1 MTRKLIV
8 PGDIDYDAA
17 VGNPFGYLATLRS
30 GSTKEQFDLDSINKS
45 AHSGGGM
52 EHVQNEV
59 DIARTIREVVDSNMR
74 VPRDMRIDDSGI
86 PVAKNFYEWV
96 TRDSFAMVNNEKPY
110 IEQLCWG
117 IISLNEACPKCSD
130 LEYLYLDHNVADT
143 YAKFARK
150 VCLYENGVCPSCK
163 KGRSY
168 WIRKG
173 KGRFI
178 QELNV
183 CAGQRCV
190 VGAEVALT
198 KDGLLRMSELAEGR
212 PEGFSE
218 CDITI
223 HNGIRQQAATK
234 FFVAKSEPLL
244 KATFHNGMTIT
255 GTKDHPVMTT
265 AGFVKLSNLK
275 EGDKVVSAIGQNM
288 YGNGN
293 AKSFTF
299 HEETGVPIEVRT
311 ANREEVESYITILFS
326 NWGRRTEFGYS
337 VKAEG
342 QFQKD
347 VAAILMNMGV
357 GVRLDDTHIHVS
369 GIFLERLK
377 EINHN
382 NMYCDFEIPDCPVEE
397 DWYDHLTTYNVM
409 HLRTVKVEEAP
420 AEITYD
426 FHVPESH
433 RFVCSGIVNHNSGKS
448 LSVAGYFAPYLTH
461 RMLKLQNP
469 SAFYNLKTGTM
480 LHCTFVALTYA
491 QAKDTLWQN
500 FYSTLVESAWFCIAE
515 HTPITMHDGSKKAIE
530 AVREGDQ
537 VATLEGV
544 GDVVKHKY
552 MGEKECFEV
561 ETEDGHIL
569 PGTSDHRVR
578 CLSECGTKLVWKTIG
593 ELTEDDH
600 VVVEQQN
607 VSKLLSVTPVGVRKV
622 YDFEV
627 KDVHNYYAGGI
638 NVHNCEYHS
647 MLRYYSDKFGEKLL
661 RFNDTYVAYP
671 ARGLMAY
678 PAGPDK
684 RVLRGRTRYFA
695 AIDEVGY
702 FDSNKDSAKVKDN
715 AHEIVG
721 ALDRSLLTMRGAAE
735 RLIKEGYD
743 DVYSGYAMNVSSPS
757 HRNDMICILV
767 RKSQDSKSAYGV
779 TRATWEVNPDLPRTS
794 AAIEDAYRDNP
805 QTAERD
811 YGAVPPLASSP
822 LISSEKQIEGVLT
835 GRPNLLNI
843 KRTVKRKQ
851 KLGESFTLAKIAKSK
866 GFKKPTIMAI
876 DAGYTN
882 NSFSGVIGHVNEE
895 EQAVV
900 KALFEI
906 IPARGAPLNHS
917 LIFTDLL
924 IPAMHK
930 YNVRIL
936 LADRWNSIKLLQDA
950 ALEMDLAVAKQH
962 SLKYPQLFN
971 VKTRVQQGSL
981 ILPVPERGSLQECL
995 TFEAADY
1002 PECFDMQPASHLAMQ
1017 LATVKDTGRTVD
1029 KGDGYTDDIF
1039 RSLAL
1044 FVWACDVEEFRMELD
1059 GSPDDEEVLER
1070 PTAFA
1075 VSGLLSGGGGQW
1087 GGGGSNTPSD
1097 GIGFVGG
1104 YLSNKR

>member
-288 YGNGN
+288 YGSGN

-500 FYSTLVESAWFCIAE
+500 FYSTLVESAW
-515 HTPITMHDGSKKAIE
+515 
-530 AVREGDQ
+530 
-537 VATLEGV
+537 
-544 GDVVKHKY
+544 Y
-552 MGEKECFEV
+552 
-561 ETEDGHIL
+561 
-569 PGTSDHRVR
+569 
-578 CLSECGTKLVWKTIG
+578 
-593 ELTEDDH
+593 
-600 VVVEQQN
+600 N
-607 VSKLLSVTPVGVRKV
+607 
-622 YDFEV
+622 
-627 KDVHNYYAGGI
+627 
-638 NVHNCEYHS
+638 EYHS

-695 AIDEVGY
+695 SVDEIGW
-702 FDSNKDSAKVKDN
+702 FDSNKDSTKVKDN

-735 RLIKEGYD
+735 RLVKEGYD
-743 DVYSGYAMNVSSPS
+743 DVYPGYAMNVSSPS

-779 TRATWEVNPDLPRTS
+779 TRPTWEVNPDLPRTS
-794 AAIEDAYRDNP
+794 AAIEDAYRDDP

-1087 GGGGSNTPSD
+1087 GGGGSNAPSD